1 MNNVA
6 QINPSIV
13 YEPSQTTHWKNLF
26 PNKTMLLG
34 SHNLNEGEELVAKI
48 RHVEIQAIKNA
59 SGKDDKVPVV
69 NFENAPPMVLNIT
82 NARTISSLYG
92 ERYAD
97 WKGQSIQLY
106 VTMVR
111 GYGTAE
117 KVQGLRIRTVIPQT
131 NENVQQYI
139 NNMRACTTLGDLQVV
154 FTSIPKHLKPGLV
167 AEKDVIKKTIGAS
180 NVQG

>member
-1 MNNVA
+1 MSNSRTEVVY
-6 QINPSIV
+6 QPS
-13 YEPSQTTHWKNLF
+13 ETTHWKNLF

-48 RHVEIQAIKNA
+48 LHVEVQTIKSS

-92 ERYAD
+92 ERYND
-97 WKGQSIQLY
+97 WKGKSIQLY

-111 GYGTAE
+111 GFGTSQ
-117 KVQGLRIRTVIPQT
+117 KVQGLRIRTVVPQT
-131 NENVQQYI
+131 NEDVQQYV
-139 NNMRACTTLGDLQVV
+139 NNMRACTTLSDLQSA
-154 FTSIPKHLKPGLV
+154 FTAIPKHLKTGLIT
-167 AEKDVIKKTIGAS
+167 EKDAMKNTIGNA
-180 NVQG
+180 NV